1 MIRYAL
7 LAASLSLM
15 LASAGHAALLSP
27 SPQLKQAATSDLVQ
41 VKKYKGKKYKGKNWK
56 HYNDW
61 DRRHYRGRYDRGRYR
76 YGGRYY
82 GRRYGY
88 RPRYWQ
94 SWGCVHVGPVWYCP

>member
-1 MIRYAL
+1 MIRYVL
-7 LAASLSLM
+7 LAAGLSLV
-15 LASAGHAALLSP
+15 LASAGHAAPLSP
-27 SPQLKQAATSDLVQ
+27 SPQLKRAATSDLVQ
-41 VKKYKGKKYKGKNWK
+41 VKKYKYKRKNWK

-94 SWGCVHVGPVWYCP
+94 SWGCINVGPVWYCP